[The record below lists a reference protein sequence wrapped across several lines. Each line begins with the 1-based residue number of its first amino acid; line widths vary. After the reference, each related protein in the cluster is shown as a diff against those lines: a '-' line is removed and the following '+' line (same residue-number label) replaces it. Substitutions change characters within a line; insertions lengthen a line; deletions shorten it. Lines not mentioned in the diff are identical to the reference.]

1 MAEKIK
7 HDSNSLISRAPE
19 VLKRIEDVTRYKEEA
34 REINGRA
41 GQATKDIVE
50 NLHVNRWAVT
60 QFSALIKKEPIEQQS
75 RLFDLLVLVLESD
88 VLNQIDAFDEKFH
101 HIAQRFAEIADGA
114 ATGGQGE
121 DSTVL
126 SLVNDTA
133 AE

>member
-7 HDSNSLISRAPE
+7 HDSNSLIFRAPE
-19 VLKRIEDVTRYKEEA
+19 VLKRIKDVNRDREKA
-34 REINGRA
+34 REIYGRA
-41 GQATKDIVE
+41 GRATKDIVE
-50 NLHVNRWAVT
+50 NLHVNGWAVT